1 MTSNIG
7 SDIIMNKLSDKV
19 SSKSND
25 LKSSPLDLEKDIMP
39 ILQSYFR
46 PEFLNRLDDII
57 LFNPVNSEMLSKIL
71 EIQLNNVKNLIKS
84 EKNMDLN
91 ISQDTKDHIAKV

>member
-84 EKNMDLN
+84 EKNIDLN
-91 ISQDTKDHIAKV
+91 TSQDTKDHIAKV

>member
-1 MTSNIG
+1 
-7 SDIIMNKLSDKV
+7 
-19 SSKSND
+19 
-25 LKSSPLDLEKDIMP
+25 LEKDIMP

-84 EKNMDLN
+84 EKNIDLN

>member
-84 EKNMDLN
+84 EKNIDLN
-91 ISQDTKDHIAKV
+91 ISQDTKDHIAKI

>member
-25 LKSSPLDLEKDIMP
+25 LKNSPLDLEKDIMP

-84 EKNMDLN
+84 EKNIDLN

>member
-84 EKNMDLN
+84 EKNIDLN